1 MLLLSFISVLKCCN
15 PHFALHTATD
25 QWPMEP
31 VAISN
36 PFLAIYSFLSPVCA
50 NSYYLH
56 ETSSPF
62 LFCCAP
68 TMNPLGP
75 YTLQEE
81 RLWEQGWYISNQSA
95 LSPWSISVVT
105 PTLEPHC
112 QPANQAEPANRK
124 ITRESCNRAKPG
136 RGDSDTRQSQS
147 QWTLII
153 NNHLQIESRHRTRCL
168 ESSSI
173 DPDNPETQTSR

>member
-1 MLLLSFISVLKCCN
+1 MFN
-15 PHFALHTATD
+15 
-25 QWPMEP
+25 
-31 VAISN
+31 N
-36 PFLAIYSFLSPVCA
+36 PFLYSDSFQMGWGLKKYNFFSNFFLPVCA

-56 ETSSPF
+56 KTSSPF
-62 LFCCAP
+62 MFCCAP
-68 TMNPLGP
+68 TRNPLGP
-75 YTLQEE
+75 C
-81 RLWEQGWYISNQSA
+81 RRNASGSKGDISAISLLSLINLSSYPHFGAA
-95 LSPWSISVVT
+95 LSAR
-105 PTLEPHC
+105 
-112 QPANQAEPANRK
+112 QPSRAANRK

-173 DPDNPETQTSR
+173 DPDNPETQTIVDSW